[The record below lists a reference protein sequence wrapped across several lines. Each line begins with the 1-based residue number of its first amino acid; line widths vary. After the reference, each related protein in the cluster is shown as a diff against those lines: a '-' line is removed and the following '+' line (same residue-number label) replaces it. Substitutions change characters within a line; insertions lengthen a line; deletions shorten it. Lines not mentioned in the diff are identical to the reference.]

1 MNTPN
6 LSLLESQ
13 GSPKVLVPIGTRRVP
28 KLGAGSK
35 ILDNMNKTA
44 DHAFFN
50 THNSCNNTRTN
61 LGATPKIKFWKN
73 QRACRSHDRSPMM
86 DTSGDFAFDN
96 SGKYDCTV
104 DRSGSV
110 KMSTKNIRITT
121 KKGRRP
127 RPEGENF
134 EDEIEDW
141 YYCQINKRGKSGA
154 DNLNEK
160 KTSTVAEAFLGGVM
174 PKMTW
179 EKQTKLEPGLKS
191 GKYRPKVEK
200 DINYLKEE
208 INKNIL
214 DELVLKEIKAKGIPG
229 LSKNNRD
236 NIKRISLES

>member
-1 MNTPN
+1 
-6 LSLLESQ
+6 
-13 GSPKVLVPIGTRRVP
+13 
-28 KLGAGSK
+28 
-35 ILDNMNKTA
+35 
-44 DHAFFN
+44 
-50 THNSCNNTRTN
+50 
-61 LGATPKIKFWKN
+61 
-73 QRACRSHDRSPMM
+73 MM
-86 DTSGDFAFDN
+86 DTSGDFAFDG

-110 KMSTKNIRITT
+110 KISMKNIRIST

-127 RPEGENF
+127 RAESEKF

-141 YYCQINKRGKSGA
+141 YYCQINKREKSGA
-154 DNLNEK
+154 DDVREK

-179 EKQTKLEPGLKS
+179 EKQTKLEPSLKS

-229 LSKNNRD
+229 LSKHNRD
-236 NIKRISLES
+236 KTERISLQA